1 MIITKIEPV
10 KLRYYPQKPLR
21 DGLARIP
28 SRDVFLLK
36 IETDEEIYGIPDDEN
51 EGGRSAAGRRHGESR
66 SS

>member
-36 IETDEEIYGIPDDEN
+36 IETDEEIYGIG
-51 EGGRSAAGRRHGESR
+51 EGFALGCLE
-66 SS
+66 